1 MLLAVI
7 TALTHA
13 RAPGLLGDS
22 DTREILSQIRERSD
36 PWSWFFGDWPLAN
49 HFYRPVST
57 LTFEIDNALYGGAA
71 WGYGL
76 TNALLGSACI
86 LLLFWLVR
94 ELTSS
99 PWQSAAASSLFGVWH
114 LTGGGTPGAWLI
126 SAAGWLSLIGL
137 FRGGSRTLAASSF
150 LTAQWLASEFGAM
163 FHLRPQVLD
172 WIPGRTASVMAV
184 FCLASMASYARFE
197 RIGAPRRAAPAAG
210 AEDRPPTRSTDPREG
225 ERRPAWPWLI
235 LALAGLALA
244 LGSYEQAVMLPA
256 LLLAVAVW
264 MAVKGR
270 KPRWA
275 LHLGFWGMLA
285 GYIALRAAI
294 LPREASGYQS
304 QQFRDGP
311 GVGLDIAAYLFPAA
325 GQWIPIRVSLESLP
339 FSLLTEGIYAAVAI
353 AGGSLL
359 FWGLAWKSRRFW
371 LILGA
376 CLMSGLA
383 FLPMAWLKGFGH
395 YHYWPNALRA
405 LFLMMAAQAALSA
418 ALSAASPR
426 AIRAPK
432 RQRPASGSL
441 PHPSGSDPDSST
453 EG

>member
-1 MLLAVI
+1 MRRWLPWFAAPLLLAVI

-13 RAPGLLGDS
+13 RGPGLLQDT
-22 DTREILSQIRERSD
+22 DTRVILAKIRERGD
-36 PWSWFFGDWPLAN
+36 PWSWLTGDWPLEN
-49 HFYRPVST
+49 HFYRPIST
-57 LTFEIDNALYGGAA
+57 LVFELDNALYGDAA

-86 LLLFWLVR
+86 LLVFWLVR

-99 PWQSAAASSLFGVWH
+99 PWQSAAASGLFGLWH
-114 LTGGGTPGAWLI
+114 LTGGATPGAWVI
-126 SAAGWLSLIGL
+126 GAAGWLALAGL
-137 FRGGSRTLAASSF
+137 FRGGSRPLIAAAFLSS
-150 LTAQWLASEFGAM
+150 QWLASEFAAM

-184 FCLASMASYARFE
+184 FCLASMAAYARFE

-225 ERRPAWPWLI
+225 IRRPAWPWLI
-235 LALAGLALA
+235 AAFAGLALA

-270 KPRWA
+270 RPRWTI
-275 LHLGFWGMLA
+275 HLGFWAMLG

-311 GVGLDIAAYLFPAA
+311 GVGLDIAAYVLPSA
-325 GQWIPIRVSLESLP
+325 GQWIPIQVSLESLP
-339 FSLLTEGIYAAVAI
+339 FSLLSGGIYAAAAI
-353 AGGSLL
+353 AAGSLL
-359 FWGLAWKSRRFW
+359 FWGLAWRSRRFW
-371 LILGA
+371 LTLGA
-376 CLMSGLA
+376 CLMSGFA
-383 FLPMAWLKGFGH
+383 FLPMAWLKVFGH

-405 LFLMMAAQAALSA
+405 LFLVMAAQAVLAA

-432 RQRPASGSL
+432 RQHPAAGSL
-441 PHPSGSDPDSST
+441 PRP
-453 EG
+453 